1 MAFIFANSALVVVG
15 SCYSILF
22 MVSQE
27 SRMANDLDLGEFIIE
42 LFRIIFIFIMLYVA
56 FQILR
61 TIVGGTWATENI
73 IIAGMGIILTGIF
86 VIVGFLINQGK
97 ILGMLEERT
106 KNIGESLSNLGRDFK
121 GHLSKHR

>member
-1 MAFIFANSALVVVG
+1 
-15 SCYSILF
+15 

-27 SRMANDLDLGEFIIE
+27 FRMAKNLDLAEFIVE
-42 LFRIIFIFIMLYVA
+42 LFRIIFILIMLYVA
-56 FQILR
+56 FQVLR
-61 TIVGGTWATENI
+61 AIVGGTWATENI
-73 IIAGMGIILTGIF
+73 IIAGMGIILAGMF

-121 GHLSKHR
+121 GHISKHSLQKFRN